1 MKSFTAKEFSRC
13 PAKVY
18 EAAREDGRA
27 EVTHDRFRGS
37 FLIVSDNGTPA
48 GYKTKAKRILDEDCL
63 GWRDILHI
71 LAANIEEFEEDAIKR
86 IVRLINEKAP
96 D

>member
-18 EAAREDGRA
+18 EAAMDDGKV
-27 EVTHDRFRGS
+27 EITHDRFGGKFQIYYMPMNTNEIQDGAVIRVQRQQ
-37 FLIVSDNGTPA
+37 LRVVPW
-48 GYKTKAKRILDEDCL
+48 K
-63 GWRDILHI
+63 
-71 LAANIEEFEEDAIKR
+71 
-86 IVRLINEKAP
+86 EKAP

>member
-18 EAAREDGRA
+18 EAAREDGKV
-27 EVTHDRFRGS
+27 EITHDRFNECFALTYTTASNKNLSVVRS
-37 FLIVSDNGTPA
+37 QDQIIKARQKLIDLGLIPEYQLTP
-48 GYKTKAKRILDEDCL
+48 DEKL
-63 GWRDILHI
+63 Y
-71 LAANIEEFEEDAIKR
+71 IK
-86 IVRLINEKAP
+86 NKKAP

>member
-18 EAAREDGRA
+18 EAAREDGKA
-27 EVTHDRFRGS
+27 EVTHDRFQGCFHVYHVKNPETLFS
-37 FLIVSDNGTPA
+37 EGDVISTTNGQMFRVLP
-48 GYKTKAKRILDEDCL
+48 Y
-63 GWRDILHI
+63 
-71 LAANIEEFEEDAIKR
+71 
-86 IVRLINEKAP
+86 KAP